1 MRRDEQVFN
10 EAVSEV
16 GSGLLLVAGFG
27 LLIPSAFYN
36 SLYSGNTG
44 GDYPRPMLEDKVL
57 TISRATSIIL
67 LVAFFIYVYFQMRYF
82 SCYYQSSL
90 LAKGEFQE
98 SRRDLR
104 RCAGRGRETGR

>member
-27 LLIPSAFYN
+27 LLIPSAFFN
-36 SLYSGNTG
+36 SLYGGVSGS
-44 GDYPRPMLEDKVL
+44 DYSRPSLEDKTL
-57 TISRATSIIL
+57 KISRATSIIL

-82 SCYYQSSL
+82 SFVLSVKS
-90 LAKGEFQE
+90 F
-98 SRRDLR
+98 R
-104 RCAGRGRETGR
+104 